1 MNDFTIEVQTRR
13 PKNNLRWEH
22 KELLSVISDPATKR
36 VMERDGLYGVVRRAK
51 DGTPSVMFRW
61 RFRFNDKL
69 SDFTAGTFPRDSL
82 KEIRDALKAAVEL
95 HDAGK
100 NPNTEQKLQRL
111 NAASA
116 QDEQVRVHNEETV
129 KVLTLKWKKL
139 ELTKRGRKGRRDDG
153 AEVIRSFEAD
163 IFPRFGDA
171 PLANVPKSAW
181 AAIFDDVKSR
191 APRMAARLFADAS
204 QFLDWCE
211 RRDYIDISPVH
222 KIRKSDIAAPY
233 EERQRFLYNPNS
245 SHPEAELLELKE
257 KIPGAGLKKETELAL
272 WLMLG
277 TGCRVG
283 EISMAAWSHVSLDK
297 REWVFPATNTK
308 NKKEHRVYLSDFT
321 LNHLKELHKLTGH
334 KPWCFPAK
342 HKGKEHIDEKT
353 ISKQVGDRQKT
364 APMKNR
370 SKSVATLI
378 LSGGEWTPHDLRR
391 TAARLLGAVG
401 TDPLTIESCI
411 NHVMPKLTRTY
422 QNEVAWERKREAW
435 DKLGQKITAI
445 FGTPTSPPTSSGEH
459 NEPPTSVNSIA
470 VG

>member
-1 MNDFTIEVQTRR
+1 MFMIDSTTEVQTKR

-22 KELLSVISDPATKR
+22 RELLSVISDPATKR

-51 DGTPSVMFRW
+51 DGTPSVLFRW
-61 RFRFNDKL
+61 RFRFNKTL
-69 SDFTAGTFPRDSL
+69 ADFTAGSFPKDTL
-82 KEIRDALKAAVEL
+82 KEIRDAHKAAVEL

-100 NPNTEQKLQRL
+100 NPNTELKLQKL

-116 QDEQVRVHNEETV
+116 QVEQVRVHNEETV
-129 KVLTLKWKKL
+129 KVLALKWQKL
-139 ELTKRGRKGRRDDG
+139 ELTKRGKKGRKDDG

-163 IFPRFGDA
+163 IFPRFGDS
-171 PLANVPKSAW
+171 PLASVPRNAW
-181 AAIFDDVKSR
+181 AAVFDEVKSR
-191 APRMAARLFADAS
+191 APRMAARLFADTQ

-211 RRDYIDISPVH
+211 RREFIDISPVH

-245 SHPEAELLELKE
+245 SQPEAELLELQE
-257 KIPGAGLKKETELAL
+257 KLPGAHLKKETELAL

-283 EISMAAWSHVSLDK
+283 EVSMAAWSHISFEK
-297 REWVFPATNTK
+297 REWVFPAPNTK
-308 NKKEHRVYLSDFT
+308 TKKEHRVYLSDFALT
-321 LNHLKELHKLTGH
+321 HLKALHQLTGH

-342 HKGKEHIDEKT
+342 HEGKEHIDDKT
-353 ISKQVGDRQKT
+353 ISKQVGDRQKSE
-364 APMKNR
+364 PMKNR

-391 TAARLLGAVG
+391 TAAIIMGSVG
-401 TDPLTIESCI
+401 TDPLTIEGCI

-422 QNEVAWERKREAW
+422 QKEVAWERKREAW
-435 DKLGQKITAI
+435 DKLGQRLAMILSISA
-445 FGTPTSPPTSSGEH
+445 SPALLP
-459 NEPPTSVNSIA
+459 NA
-470 VG
+470 D